1 MKIIYIVV
9 LLIFKGIVA
18 ECQIKMHSFTQ
29 NSQVLNKNIVER
41 ATPLVLPFFDD
52 FLGNSINGN
61 LWVNKGAT
69 ITNGVALN
77 PISRGVATLD
87 SYNQFG
93 RVYNFTSPQAIGFS
107 DTLATQEIDLSTST
121 VSDNLHLS
129 FFWQAQGLGEQPDPE
144 DFLRLEAKNA
154 DNTWQ
159 TLWQKDGNNPPTP
172 NFEQVVLPINQTTF
186 FHDKFQ
192 FRFVRYGK
200 LSGNFDVW
208 HIDYV
213 YLNKNRSLTDTTYP
227 DIATTQSI
235 GAYFKGYTAIPAK
248 HFFENSNPNQFLN
261 NKITFRLKNLDA
273 TFRVLSYQCRVLDAI
288 TNTTVAT
295 LPLTA
300 LSSNAPLIFTNED
313 FRLEATPQIPT
324 LPTNTTKAILKT
336 RLEVN
341 TSDNNTFV
349 PPIDFRNNDTIVHT
363 TVLDDYYAY
372 DDGEAEYVAGVN
384 QRLGRIAVKF
394 PIAQEAQLTDV
405 DINIVPFVKDLTS
418 QTFVL
423 SVWKTVGGRNQEV
436 LFQRSAQVRY
446 PNTLNGFIRISVDSS
461 QVLKVKDTIF
471 VGIQQTTED
480 LIAIGFDANND
491 NSSQIYFNT
500 SGIWEQDLNI
510 KGSLMIRPVFKNS
523 VITVLEDKDLEKM
536 FKIYP
541 NPAQNSIK
549 IEGEQI
555 QNVWIM
561 DTQGKTQVSSWQQ
574 DNQNLHFNLP
584 KGLYIVNIETKQGK
598 IVRKK
603 LIVGD

>member
-1 MKIIYIVV
+1 MRIIYIVV
-9 LLIFKGIVA
+9 LLILKGIMA
-18 ECQIKMHSFTQ
+18 PCQIQIHSIFQ
-29 NSQVLNKNIVER
+29 NAQNVNQHISER
-41 ATPLVLPFFDD
+41 ATLVLPFFDD
-52 FLGNSINGN
+52 FLGNSIDGN
-61 LWVNKGAT
+61 LWINKGTT

-77 PISRGVATLD
+77 PVSRGVATLD

-93 RVYNFTSPQAIGFS
+93 KVYNFSSPQAIGFS
-107 DTLATQEIDLSTST
+107 DTLATQEIDLSTLT
-121 VSDNLHLS
+121 ASDNIYLS

-144 DFLRLEAKNA
+144 DFLRLEAKKA

-159 TLWQKDGNNPPTP
+159 TIWQKDGSNPPVP
-172 NFEQVVLPINQTTF
+172 NFEQVILPINQTEYL
-186 FHDKFQ
+186 HDKFQ

-213 YLNKNRSLTDTTYP
+213 YLNKNRSLSNITYP
-227 DIATTQSI
+227 DIATTQSR
-235 GAYFKGYTAIPAK
+235 GSYFKGYTAMPAK

-261 NKITFRLKNLDA
+261 NKITFNLKNLDA
-273 TFRVLSYQCRVLDAI
+273 TFRVLSYQCRVVDAI
-288 TNTTVAT
+288 TSTTVAT

-300 LSSNAPLIFTNED
+300 LSTNAPLIFPNED
-313 FRLEATPQIPT
+313 FKLEATPQMPT
-324 LPTNTTKAILKT
+324 LPNTTTKAILKT

-341 TSDNNTFV
+341 TSDNNAFI

-363 TVLDDYYAY
+363 TILDDYYAY

-405 DINIVPFVKDLTS
+405 DINIVPFIKDLSS

-436 LFQRSAQVRY
+436 LFQRSVPVRY
-446 PNTLNGFIRISVDSS
+446 SNVPNGFIRISVDSF
-461 QVLKVKDTIF
+461 QVVKAKDTIF

-480 LIAIGFDANND
+480 LIAIGFDVNND
-491 NSSQIYFNT
+491 NGSQIYFNT
-500 SGIWEQDLNI
+500 SGIWEQDSNI

-523 VITVLEDKDLEKM
+523 VITALENQDLEKKFRM
-536 FKIYP
+536 YP
-541 NPAQNSIK
+541 NPAQNFVK

-561 DTQGKTQVSSWQQ
+561 DTQGKIQVSSWQQ
-574 DNQNLHFNLP
+574 DNQKLHFNLS

-598 IVRKK
+598 VVRKK
-603 LIVGD
+603 LIVNE